1 MSTEKKTRTIT
12 LTGRAPVTID
22 EAVWPVV
29 ARAAKDR
36 DHNNQELFRRYY
48 LTVRKHADGRA
59 LVYGTYSTSWQGEEG
74 KRGGYQIDKEADVAA
89 TIAEVGELIG
99 APQSVIDEC
108 VADLPAE
115 ELT

>member
-22 EAVWPVV
+22 EAIWPVV

-36 DHNNQELFRRYY
+36 DHNHQELSRRYY
-48 LTVRKHADGRA
+48 LIVRKHEDGRA
-59 LVYGTYSTSWQGEEG
+59 LVYGTHSTSWQGEEG
-74 KRGGYQIDKEADVAA
+74 KRAGYLIDRDANVAA

-99 APQSVIDEC
+99 APQSVIDAC
-108 VADLPAE
+108 VADLPPE
-115 ELT
+115 ELS